1 MPYLPATSN
10 CRQLFC
16 TEVVIWSYTTVPVAF
31 HLPFL
36 CIFYELGGA
45 GTLFANNQVYRNA
58 VPLPPKAL

>member
-16 TEVVIWSYTTVPVAF
+16 TEVVIWSYTTVPV
-31 HLPFL
+31 H
-36 CIFYELGGA
+36 FYELGGA